1 MFSIFFTLSRIIR
14 NINISDNE
22 QEVTEHIEKQQ
33 DIASSE
39 VFQQIEKIQQ

>member
-1 MFSIFFTLSRIIR
+1 M
-14 NINISDNE
+14 SDNE

-39 VFQQIEKIQQ
+39 VFKKKKKIQQ